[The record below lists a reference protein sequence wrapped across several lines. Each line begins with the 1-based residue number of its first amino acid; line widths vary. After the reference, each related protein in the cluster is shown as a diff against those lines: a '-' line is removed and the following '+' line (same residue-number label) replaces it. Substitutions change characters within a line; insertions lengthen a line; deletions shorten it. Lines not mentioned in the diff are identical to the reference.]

1 MARRGSARKPNSG
14 LWLAIAAGLAAVAGG
29 AGRRAAARGAASG
42 FAFAAAIGRDQPW
55 LGLPLRFLAAAV
67 AYSRVHTGVHYPGDI
82 VIGSLIGEGTGQAVA
97 GLIDRLP
104 PSRWSSR
111 SGRDKQQE
119 LPEAADAEGLPG

>member
-1 MARRGSARKPNSG
+1 MARRDSARKPAAG
-14 LWLAIAAGLAAVAGG
+14 PVALQLAAGLA
-29 AGRRAAARGAASG
+29 RRAGP
-42 FAFAAAIGRDQPW
+42 GR
-55 LGLPLRFLAAAV
+55 
-67 AYSRVHTGVHYPGDI
+67 RVHTGVHYPGDI

-111 SGRDKQQE
+111 SGRNKQQE